1 MQLTWHILVIV
12 AAIFIGA
19 VLFQRGEQN
28 ANMTDAQK
36 KEANMY
42 RNLAYLLWGI
52 AVAMIIYYYYIQ
64 NQTQRANMN
73 GYPMLPGPAPSDW
86 YHRRALTDRERRRH
100 LGRPTNQREQL
111 RWERQRRIDDAAR
124 PFEAAAR
131 SVRPPRPKGRG
142 EIETYPGIGLR
153 REIGQDRERPRP
165 AGEVYVMRDGG
176 EMATY
181 L

>member
-64 NQTQRANMN
+64 NETQRANMN
-73 GYPMLPGPAPSDW
+73 GVRPRGHDVGDPATS
-86 YHRRALTDRERRRH
+86 
-100 LGRPTNQREQL
+100 REQM
-111 RWERQRRIDDAAR
+111 RWWQRKLIEQAAR
-124 PFEAAAR
+124 PLKR
-131 SVRPPRPKGRG
+131 RTVREGPNGRG
-142 EIETYPGIGLR
+142 EIETYPGPLAY
-153 REIGQDRERPRP
+153 EIGQDRERPRP
-165 AGEVYVMRDGG
+165 AEGGYVTGTGGEV
-176 EMATY
+176 ATY
-181 L
+181 T